1 MCLETIFQAQ
11 NVNNTVILLC
21 HCCFTP
27 AQLINSLLPEKS
39 LNFVDSFGEEEAT
52 VLPPRET
59 CDCTIN
65 LEPGGSIP
73 CLLSTSSQREFL
85 DDSLK
90 EGFNSRASNI
100 LRIESPFLFTA
111 TIQTLRLFLPIY
123 GANKCIRPW
132 FINCSPRREFY
143 SMLLLPAKW
152 SYSIFTK

>member
-1 MCLETIFQAQ
+1 MDL
-11 NVNNTVILLC
+11 
-21 HCCFTP
+21 
-27 AQLINSLLPEKS
+27 
-39 LNFVDSFGEEEAT
+39 FGEEEAT

-73 CLLSTSSQREFL
+73 YLLSTSSLKEFL

-100 LRIESPFLFTA
+100 LRIENSFLFTA

-123 GANKCIRPW
+123 GANKCIRQCC
-132 FINCSPRREFY
+132 INSSPRRERMGEIIFCCVHFIPCCFY
-143 SMLLLPAKW
+143 QLNGAM
-152 SYSIFTK
+152 IFSLGRHSSNQDTS